1 MAGYWPRSFL
11 HVDGTSSRSINT
23 NLANIHPTWPHTWS
37 ITHICCH
44 DIFTQESTIV
54 SCVFLQIIYI
64 GGNPYFSNIRD
75 CLNAH
80 FSGNDGLPIGRYLSG
95 PGQKRWKH
103 IAVRW
108 MTCLNPPEIV
118 YYLLEDYQN
127 RHGGLPIYNN
137 APNVDS
143 RDWESDWI
151 TKLAFCWF
159 GPQAMIWGFMLNT
172 FILLCIKEFEEKN
185 RQPHVV

>member
-1 MAGYWPRSFL
+1 MSWELPHPAPIS
-11 HVDGTSSRSINT
+11 DT
-23 NLANIHPTWPHTWS
+23 NLHPAALLCMRGTYFRPYLGMHACAIEVQHGNENSSS
-37 ITHICCH
+37 I
-44 DIFTQESTIV
+44 FY
-54 SCVFLQIIYI
+54 VFLQIIYI

-95 PGQKRWKH
+95 PGKKRWKY

-143 RDWESDWI
+143 RDWESD
-151 TKLAFCWF
+151 
-159 GPQAMIWGFMLNT
+159 
-172 FILLCIKEFEEKN
+172 
-185 RQPHVV
+185 